1 MRSIL
6 ETERLR
12 LREMSPDDLD
22 FLAELVA
29 HPEVMRYWPKCYTRE
44 EAANW
49 IQRQLQRY
57 AKDGAGYWLAL
68 EKNSGRPVG
77 QAGLLAMQVDGV
89 DELGLGYM
97 MHRPFWRMGFAT
109 EAAQACRDYGFS
121 MLGKKRIVCLVRP
134 ENLPSLG
141 VVRKL
146 GLTYEKRTHYADFE
160 HSVYVAQAGT

>member
-1 MRSIL
+1 MTIL

-12 LREMSPDDLD
+12 LREMSLEDLD
-22 FLAELVA
+22 FLADLVA
-29 HPEVMRYWPKCYTRE
+29 HPEVMKYWPKCYTRD

-68 EKNSGRPVG
+68 EKVSGRPVG

-89 DELGLGYM
+89 EEIGLGYM
-97 MHRPFWRMGFAT
+97 MHRSFWRMGYAT
-109 EAAQACRDYGFS
+109 EAAHASKEYGFS
-121 MLGKKRIVCLVRP
+121 KLCKKRIVALVRP

-141 VVRKL
+141 VVKKL
-146 GLTYEKRTHYADFE
+146 GMKYEKRTHYADFE
-160 HSVYVAQAGT
+160 HSVFVANDLT